1 VKETPLH
8 VLPTDRC
15 IALAVQTHCCTDD
28 DNSDDAEDNFFFDM
42 DDSSVETIADA
53 DNSPDA
59 HGCETVD
66 DDDVIEA
73 SPHEIFASQVVVE
86 SLIANNVVTG
96 QTNTTNLPEYAF
108 EDLPNFMYMHEG
120 GDDTNSNNLGDT
132 PIVLV
137 GDNSSV
143 CLPCRTEDVQDVQ
156 SGTAATGRHGRP
168 SNSNGIGTE
177 ICEEE
182 MQKIHEDEKEK
193 N

>member
-1 VKETPLH
+1 VKETPPH
-8 VLPTDRC
+8 VPSTNRC
-15 IALAVQTHCCTDD
+15 IALAVQTRCCADD
-28 DNSDDAEDNFFFDM
+28 DNSDDAEDDFFFDM

-53 DNSPDA
+53 DDSPDA
-59 HGCETVD
+59 HGCDTVD

-73 SPHEIFASQVVVE
+73 SRHEIFASQVVVE
-86 SLIANNVVTG
+86 SLIANNVVTD
-96 QTNTTNLPEYAF
+96 QTNTMNLLEYACK
-108 EDLPNFMYMHEG
+108 DVPDFMYMHEG
-120 GDDTNSNNLGDT
+120 GDDTNSNDLGDT

-143 CLPCRTEDVQDVQ
+143 CLPCRTENVKDVQ

-168 SNSNGIGTE
+168 SNSNGME